1 MAESVAVKSELI
13 RWAMDRSRV
22 PFAELAKAFPKLD
35 KWLAGERQPT
45 YKQLEHFAQKTM
57 TPLGYFFLD
66 NPPDE
71 PLPIPDFRTVG
82 DACAKAVG
90 AAISRG
96 VGTSDTARMPNACAW
111 YGAGRQHSGRPDDA
125 SMIAPKPNTPRRN
138 VRAASAPSLCHNP

>member
-13 RWAMDRSRV
+13 RWAIDRSRV
-22 PFAELAKAFPKLD
+22 PFGELAKAFPKLD

-82 DACAKAVG
+82 DT
-90 AAISRG
+90 AIDRPS
-96 VGTSDTARMPNACAW
+96 PNLLETIRVMKR
-111 YGAGRQHSGRPDDA
+111 RQDWMRDY
-125 SMIAPKPNTPRRN
+125 
-138 VRAASAPSLCHNP
+138 L